1 MDIVKIASICI
12 VSTVVCRLFEKNSR
26 EYSLYIV
33 IAAAAI
39 ILSFIF
45 LYVSPLIES
54 IRVIFEHSGAD
65 TDYLTILFKATGIC
79 YISQFASDICKD
91 GGENLLAS
99 QAELAG
105 RIGLLVVA
113 IPLFEQVVEVII
125 SFSQT

>member
-12 VSTVVCRLFEKNSR
+12 VSTVVCRLFEKNLR
-26 EYSLYIV
+26 EYSLYIK